1 MLSILRLDIL
11 ICESSYPPFTGG
23 NCLGYC
29 GPYVTVFRWPFGFS
43 IIPPLLLNG
52 PPLSLNGNAPS
63 MRFGLEKNCP
73 SGGFVLGVLSNLCGT
88 AMESDDPPLRK
99 FDSDFAADGTG
110 SLVLRGFGFS
120 TRLRMSSG
128 LLFTKTPGGSVL
140 DEILESSRSPDTDIE
155 TEIPLLPCPFA

>member
-1 MLSILRLDIL
+1 MLSILCLDIL
-11 ICESSYPPFTGG
+11 IRESSYPPFTGG

-29 GPYVTVFRWPFGFS
+29 GPYVTVFPIS
-43 IIPPLLLNG
+43 PPLFLNS

-73 SGGFVLGVLSNLCGT
+73 SGGFVLGVFSNVRGT

-99 FDSDFAADGTG
+99 FDIDFAADGTG
-110 SLVLRGFGFS
+110 SLVPPGFGFG

-140 DEILESSRSPDTDIE
+140 DEIPESSRSPDTDIE